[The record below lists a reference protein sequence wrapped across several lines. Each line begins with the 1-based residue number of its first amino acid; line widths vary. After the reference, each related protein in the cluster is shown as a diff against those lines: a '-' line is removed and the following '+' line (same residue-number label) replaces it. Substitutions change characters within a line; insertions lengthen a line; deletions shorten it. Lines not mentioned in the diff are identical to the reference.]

1 MFNPLWVNCQ
11 KRPNTIR
18 LRYPVP
24 GTVLVGTGAGAG
36 AGFEKMAGTEPD
48 IWYIPISYYCSMITT
63 YDTTHHLATVRITG
77 IRKRVIRKRVSL

>member
-36 AGFEKMAGTEPD
+36 FEKMAGYPANRNRNRVSGTSLATIDYQYVPSSAMRD
-48 IWYIPISYYCSMITT
+48 YQYIPKYT
-63 YDTTHHLATVRITG
+63 
-77 IRKRVIRKRVSL
+77 K

>member
-1 MFNPLWVNCQ
+1 MGELTA
-11 KRPNTIR
+11 KKKLSTIW

-24 GTVLVGTGAGAG
+24 GTVLAG

-77 IRKRVIRKRVSL
+77 IRKRVIRKRVLL